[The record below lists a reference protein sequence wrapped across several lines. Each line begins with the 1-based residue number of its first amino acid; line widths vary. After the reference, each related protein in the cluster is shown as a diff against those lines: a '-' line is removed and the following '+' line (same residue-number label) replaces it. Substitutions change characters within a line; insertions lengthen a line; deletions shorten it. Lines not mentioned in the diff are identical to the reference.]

1 MSEFFKGF
9 LSREIVSLT
18 VMLAVLLARLLF
30 RRTPKRLTVAL
41 WAVVCFRLL
50 CPVSIDAPVSLVPK
64 AAEQA
69 ANAVE
74 DLPASDE
81 LATLR
86 QRSRSHYIV
95 NHNDRALTA
104 RQWGNLALELAPYVW
119 LLGMAALALSQ
130 TLKLLRL
137 RRQVQ
142 TAQELSPG
150 VYRSDRLTCAFVL
163 GLFRPDIYL
172 PEGLGEA
179 QRRFV
184 LLHERTHIKRLDHVW
199 KLLAYFCLCLHWF
212 DPLVWLC
219 FALFCRDV
227 ELACDETVTAV
238 LSGEERCDYAETLLR
253 LSGQPPLFPLP
264 AFSEPEPAT
273 RIKRVLSWKKP
284 AKIVCAAVLV
294 LAVVLGIGLLV
305 NPYPKDAIF
314 GQRYVVNKLLHAA
327 PQFDYGF
334 PKTVRS
340 GDYPAFALSS
350 DHHIYRS
357 DRGTDFLACGYELEE
372 VSVSYDQLLRL
383 LLKDS
388 GVAYS
393 DATEALSRVR
403 TCWVTQRM
411 EDGYPFYLVM
421 QAGEQVYLIVG
432 YGKWGTEE
440 AGVRWFFSLQR
451 DELRS
456 SYQEL
461 TAKIENTGTNPE
473 ENDIQIYGICMGEEN
488 PDLLAVAFEG
498 VRNGHEMDGVAVFRD
513 NGDLFGYTL
522 LSIREDA
529 SGAPLLYE
537 TRYRQEFETPFTLI
551 AVHRDEIA
559 RVRASWNGVE
569 LSRLV
574 VQCPSLVLLEWPK
587 VFSRESSDSR
597 PDVRFYDA
605 DGNEVPCD

>member
-30 RRTPKRLTVAL
+30 RRAPKRLTVAL

-137 RRQVQ
+137 RRQLQ

-163 GLFRPDIYL
+163 GLFRPRIYL
-172 PEGLGEA
+172 PAGLSELE
-179 QRRFV
+179 QRYV
-184 LLHERTHIKRLDHVW
+184 LLHEKTHIKHCDHVW
-199 KLLAYFCLCLHWF
+199 KLLALLCLCLHWF
-212 DPLVWLC
+212 DPVVWLC
-219 FALFCRDV
+219 WGLFGRDL

>member
-30 RRTPKRLTVAL
+30 RRAPKRLTVAL

-137 RRQVQ
+137 RRQLQ

-163 GLFRPDIYL
+163 GLFRPQIYL
-172 PEGLGEA
+172 PAGLSPQQE
-179 QRRFV
+179 RYV
-184 LLHERTHIKRLDHVW
+184 LLHEKTHIKRCDHVW
-199 KLLAYFCLCLHWF
+199 KLLALVCLCLHWF